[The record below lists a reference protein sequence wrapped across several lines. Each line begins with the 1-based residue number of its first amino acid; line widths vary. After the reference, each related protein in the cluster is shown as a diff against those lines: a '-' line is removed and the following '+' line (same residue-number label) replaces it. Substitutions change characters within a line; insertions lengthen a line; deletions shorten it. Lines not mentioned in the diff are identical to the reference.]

1 MEDLPAFLDLRLLLN
16 QTQANEKTLFSALL
30 KTQTALRSTRLLLK
44 RAYQTAAE
52 VHPAFH
58 TYYLSFHID
67 QATALQLTFLKMIR
81 LMHLTLIMAL

>member
-1 MEDLPAFLDLRLLLN
+1 MEDLPAFLDLLLLLN
-16 QTQANEKTLFSALL
+16 QTQANEKTLFNLT

-44 RAYQTAAE
+44 WAYQTAAE

-81 LMHLTLIMAL
+81 LMRLTLIMAL